1 MDEKSAGQDE
11 QKKMVQSIL
20 EEQNTLL
27 NLLLIVLE
35 NLRVEIK
42 IVEVKTRSF

>member
-35 NLRVEIK
+35 NLKVEIK